1 MTVMMKEKT
10 NMSPKIQARLK
21 LFKRQLNRYMM
32 SIKNKKIIHINKVSL
47 QKLRNKYLKTMKK
60 KPMFHIKMSQ
70 KNKKIS
76 INQLKKIIKL
86 KAPQQDSLNKM

>member
-1 MTVMMKEKT
+1 
-10 NMSPKIQARLK
+10 
-21 LFKRQLNRYMM
+21 MM

-47 QKLRNKYLKTMKK
+47 QKLPNKYFKTMKK

-86 KAPQQDSLNKM
+86 IAAQ